1 MPLRPFDGSI
11 RRGPTFDLPGRNG
24 RGPCHGS
31 ARPTAKSGKP
41 KQGRRWADGARTIR
55 PSRRRGGTCTR
66 ARGVGSTGCRGPLGE
81 AGPPPHYWEMVL
93 SAAWPERVPASGSHT
108 NPVSVS
114 GHRVGPFLW
123 AVSTESRAAQL
134 HGRPGPLANGP
145 GPPRCAS
152 TPQSRDRVRR
162 GDERCCQLARKV
174 LDGYVLLSHDRPAR
188 QIGRTGTHHRYF
200 RGPP

>member
-1 MPLRPFDGSI
+1 LPRLRASDGQVWQTETGS
-11 RRGPTFDLPGRNG
+11 TMGRWCQDDKTIATAG
-24 RGPCHGS
+24 WDVH
-31 ARPTAKSGKP
+31 ART
-41 KQGRRWADGARTIR
+41 GRRVDGL
-55 PSRRRGGTCTR
+55 SR
-66 ARGVGSTGCRGPLGE
+66 ALGE

-93 SAAWPERVPASGSHT
+93 SAAWPERAPASESHT

-123 AVSTESRAAQL
+123 AVSTASRAAQL
-134 HGRPGPLANGP
+134 HGRPGPLANSP

-200 RGPP
+200 RGSP